1 MKGWSLWRRKKKPL
15 LKKSGVLFEY
25 RSDYHVPIVAATKT
39 KSLRGS
45 GRRQPLARMVT
56 NHFSGGLIEP
66 LQAHEPAGNTSSSLE
81 ENSDNVP
88 RPQKRNAVLRFKRC
102 VGHACVEVDFISFGP
117 CSRRWTKVVVPGLRG
132 PKPYFHVG
140 E

>member
-1 MKGWSLWRRKKKPL
+1 MS
-15 LKKSGVLFEY
+15 KSGVVFEC
-25 RSDYHVPIVAATKT
+25 RSDDYVPVVSETKT

-45 GRRQPLARMVT
+45 GRRQPFARMVT
-56 NHFSGGLIEP
+56 NHFSDGLIEP
-66 LQAHEPAGNTSSSLE
+66 SQANEPAGNTSSSLE

-117 CSRRWTKVVVPGLRG
+117 CCRGWTKVVVPGLRG
-132 PKPYFHVG
+132 PKPF
-140 E
+140 